1 MSGYQRLWGI
11 ACAALMLISAGAT
24 TQACFM
30 RASQPVQVWLD
41 HINVDINDQIAVKTY
56 HCAFRNPNGRAIVGG
71 TCYMELEPG
80 TQVNQMS
87 VLVDGKEMQAEILDV
102 EKANQVF
109 QEIVQKG
116 GSPAL
121 LEYYGNQLIQTKIPR
136 VEAGKTVMVKLT
148 YTTVLKKHG
157 NLIRLQMLNT
167 NPKALMQPLK
177 EASVTVN
184 IRSTE
189 PIKNIY
195 SPTHEVKLV
204 EKKDWDISVEWKQK
218 NYLPKHPFVLYYQTS
233 PDKVG
238 ASLIAHRES
247 GEPGYFMLMLS
258 PAQGQGMG
266 KLTAEQILP
275 KDVVFCVDTSGSMLE
290 DQKMMQAR
298 DALKYCVNH
307 LRSGDRFNI
316 IDFSTTARHFNQRGL
331 IEFNE
336 ESKQNALSYAEAMT
350 ARGGTAIEEA
360 LLLSL
365 KHLQTGDSSATPR
378 LKMMVFSTDGLPTIG
393 ERDTQKLLK
402 TIAQQ
407 NTENVRLFV
416 FGEGYDVNTRLLD
429 FLALD
434 HHGEADYILPEEDL
448 TRKISQFFDRVGS
461 PVMTDVSL
469 DFEAAGVT
477 DVYPRQVKDI
487 FQGEQLL
494 VYGRYTGSGPETIQ
508 VTGTINGGK
517 ISQTYQLDFPQKSAN
532 DQHSFVPRLWAG
544 QKVDFLLEQIRNSG
558 QEKPDQELVNEITLL
573 AKQHGIVTPY
583 TSFLMADDAVSGNTP
598 MPLLGVHR
606 EKLEQKLQKELAS
619 DGLRSQVSESVRQEQ
634 VLDAQS
640 LNRDRYAAGKSGNA
654 ARYYEQ
660 AEREM
665 KKFNKNGS
673 ALQSIRYIGNRT
685 FYKSQG
691 DYWNESLYDP
701 HQHQDLK
708 NIEVGSNAY
717 FELLKQDQRLAKYLA
732 LGNVILQIDQRWYQ
746 ITEKSRS

>member
-1 MSGYQRLWGI
+1 MSGYQRLWGV

-41 HINVDINDQIAVKTY
+41 HINVDIKDQIAVKTY

-148 YTTVLKKHG
+148 YTTVLKKQG

-247 GEPGYFMLMLS
+247 GEAGYFMLMLS
-258 PAQGQGMG
+258 PTQGQGIG

-290 DQKMMQAR
+290 HQKMTQAR

-307 LRSGDRFNI
+307 LHPGDRFNI

-331 IEFNE
+331 IDFNE

-365 KHLQTGDSSATPR
+365 KHLQTGESSGRPR

-429 FLALD
+429 FLALV
-434 HHGEADYILPEEDL
+434 HRGEADYILPEEDL

-469 DFEAAGVT
+469 DFDAADVT

-494 VYGRYTGSGPETIQ
+494 VYGRYTGSGPKTIQ

-532 DQHSFVPRLWAG
+532 DQNSFVPRLWAG

-583 TSFLMADDAVSGNTP
+583 TSFLMADDTVSGNTP

-606 EKLEQKLQKELAS
+606 EKLEQNLQKELAY
-619 DGLRSQVSESVRQEQ
+619 DGLQSQASESVRQEQ

-640 LNRDRYAAGKSGNA
+640 SNRDRYAAGKSGNA

-691 DYWNESLYDP
+691 DFWNESLYDP

-708 NIEVGSNAY
+708 NIEVGSSEY

>member
-11 ACAALMLISAGAT
+11 ASAALMLISAGAT

-41 HINVDINDQIAVKTY
+41 HINVDIKDQIAVKTY

-102 EKANQVF
+102 ENANQVF

-184 IRSTE
+184 IRSAE

-247 GEPGYFMLMLS
+247 GEAGYFMLMLS
-258 PAQGQGMG
+258 PTQGQGIG

-290 DQKMMQAR
+290 HQKMTQAR

-307 LRSGDRFNI
+307 LRPGDRFNI

-331 IEFNE
+331 IDFNE

-365 KHLQTGDSSATPR
+365 KHLQTGPSSATPR

-434 HHGEADYILPEEDL
+434 HRGEADYILPEEDL

-469 DFEAAGVT
+469 DFEAADVT

-494 VYGRYTGSGPETIQ
+494 VYGRYTGSGPKTIQ

-517 ISQTYQLDFPQKSAN
+517 ISQTYQLDFPKKSAN
-532 DQHSFVPRLWAG
+532 DQNSFVPRLWAG

-558 QEKPDQELVNEITLL
+558 QKKPDQELVNEITLL

-583 TSFLMADDAVSGNTP
+583 TSFLMADDTVSGNTP

-606 EKLEQKLQKELAS
+606 EKLEQNLQKELAY
-619 DGLRSQVSESVRQEQ
+619 DGLRRQASESVRQEQ

-640 LNRDRYAAGKSGNA
+640 SNRDRYAAGKSGNA

-691 DYWNESLYDP
+691 DFWNESLYDP

-708 NIEVGSNAY
+708 NIEVGSDEY

>member
-1 MSGYQRLWGI
+1 MSGYQRSWGI
-11 ACAALMLISAGAT
+11 ASAVLMLISAGAT

-41 HINVDINDQIAVKTY
+41 HINVDIKDQIAVKTY

-157 NLIRLQMLNT
+157 DLIRLQMLNT

-184 IRSTE
+184 ILSAE

-204 EKKDWDISVEWKQK
+204 EKKDWDISVEWIQK

-247 GEPGYFMLMLS
+247 GEAGYFMLMLS
-258 PAQGQGMG
+258 PTQGQGIG

-290 DQKMMQAR
+290 HQKMTQAR

-307 LRSGDRFNI
+307 LHPGDRFNI

-331 IEFNE
+331 IDFNE

-378 LKMMVFSTDGLPTIG
+378 LKMLVFSTDGLPTIG

-429 FLALD
+429 FLALV
-434 HHGEADYILPEEDL
+434 HRGEADYILPEEDL

-469 DFEAAGVT
+469 DFDAADVT

-487 FQGEQLL
+487 FKGEQLL
-494 VYGRYTGSGPETIQ
+494 VYGRYTGSGLKTIHA
-508 VTGTINGGK
+508 TGTINGAK
-517 ISQTYQLDFPQKSAN
+517 LTQSYQLEFPKESAN
-532 DQHSFVPRLWAG
+532 DQNSFVPRLWAG

-583 TSFLMADDAVSGNTP
+583 TSFLMADDTVSGNTP

-606 EKLEQKLQKELAS
+606 EELEQNLQKELAY
-619 DGLRSQVSESVRQEQ
+619 DGLQSQASESVRQEQ

-640 LNRDRYAAGKSGNA
+640 SNRDRYAAGKSGNA

-691 DYWNESLYDP
+691 DFWNESLYDP

-708 NIEVGSNAY
+708 NIEVGSSEY